1 MKRAVVIGG
10 GIGGLATAGLLA
22 KAGMQVTLL
31 EAREKVGGRAYIWE
45 KDGFKFDLG
54 PSWYLMPDAFEQWF
68 KLMGTSA
75 DSELKLVRLD
85 PAYQARNEG
94 HNDLLRIRANLAD
107 NKQLFDELEPGA
119 GARLQEYLDSAQDA
133 YELSI
138 KRFLYTNFRDAKAF
152 LSVDVLR
159 RLARFTKHLLT
170 PLHTFVSQH
179 VSDPRLQKILDFPA
193 VFLGASPYKTPSM
206 YHLMTHVDM
215 NVGVFYPMGGFY
227 TIIEAV
233 ERVAKA
239 HGVDVRTNSPVTK
252 IEVDD
257 SGRATGVRVGE
268 ALFEADVVIGN
279 ADLHHIE
286 TKLLEPKHQTLPE
299 SWWAKRE
306 PGPSALLLYLGVRG
320 ELPDLDH
327 HTLLYTDDWGKNFAK
342 VFRKP
347 GDKSKPEFPDPAS
360 LYISVI
366 SRTDSSSAPA
376 GFENMFVL
384 VPIAPDVRLGSG
396 GIDRAGDAELEAA
409 ADRVIDQIAS
419 WCNIPDLA
427 DRIVVRRT
435 MGPGNFANELNAWS
449 GTALGMA
456 HTLRQSAFFRPK
468 NRSKKVSNLFYVGHN
483 TIPGIGLPMCLI
495 GAELVLKNLLD
506 DRSVGPT
513 KNEIRPLPDKAW
525 KGLR

>member
-22 KAGMQVTLL
+22 KAGMHVTLL

-68 KLMGTSA
+68 KLMGTTA
-75 DSELKLVRLD
+75 ENELKLVRLD

-94 HNDLLRIRANLAD
+94 HGDRLRIRANLDD
-107 NKQLFDELEPGA
+107 NKQLFDQIEPGA
-119 GARLQEYLDSAQDA
+119 GAKLQEYLDSAQDA

-138 KRFLYTNFRDAKAF
+138 KRFLYTNFRDARAF

-170 PLHTFVSQH
+170 PLHTFVSDH

-227 TIIEAV
+227 TIIEAI
-233 ERVAKA
+233 ERLAKA
-239 HGVDVRTNSPVTK
+239 AGVDVRTNSPVTK
-252 IEVDD
+252 IEVDE

-268 ALFEADVVIGN
+268 ALFEADVVVGN

-286 TKLLEPKHQTLPE
+286 TKLLEPKHQTLPD
-299 SWWAKRE
+299 SWWSKRE

-347 GDKSKPEFPDPAS
+347 GDKSKPEIPDPAS

-366 SRTDSSSAPA
+366 SRTDASAAPA

-384 VPIAPDVRLGSG
+384 VPIAPDVRLGAG
-396 GIDRAGDAELEAA
+396 GIDGSGDPELEKA
-409 ADRVIDQIAS
+409 ADRVIAQIAD
-419 WCNIPDLA
+419 WCDIPDLA
-427 DRIVVRRT
+427 ERIVVRRT
-435 MGPGNFANELNAWS
+435 MGPANFAHELNAWS

-513 KNEIRPLPDKAW
+513 KNAINVLPDKAW